1 MGDVPHVSVVVAACN
16 AAATIEE
23 SLASVAAQSYRDFE
37 LVVVDDGST
46 DNTPELLAKHAAMW
60 PWMTW
65 FRQENAGVA
74 SARNRAI
81 ERARADLIAFQD
93 ADDIW
98 LPGKLAEQV
107 PLLDRNPDTALVFA
121 DSTFF
126 PPDPAS
132 SGTLFQQKP
141 PRRGRVLQ
149 KLLMGCFV
157 LLGTAVVRKAAI
169 AEVGGF
175 VDGQTPFSDVD
186 LILRLSEQHDFDYV
200 DKVLMRWRIR
210 SESLSHRDPLANQ
223 VRDLEMFDHWVAR
236 RPDLFPPD
244 APEVR
249 DHRAK
254 VYARM
259 GRTLL
264 SRRDWK
270 GSRRAYRRAIAL
282 GERGRDVL
290 TRAAA
295 AHVPALAML
304 FWFAKDLG

>member
-1 MGDVPHVSVVVAACN
+1 MNDIPHVSVIVAAYN
-16 AAATIEE
+16 AAETLDEALT
-23 SLASVAAQSYRDFE
+23 SVADQTYRDFE
-37 LVVVDDGST
+37 LIVADDGST
-46 DNTPELLAKHAAMW
+46 DATPELLAKYAAMW

-74 SARNRAI
+74 TARNRAI
-81 ERARADLIAFQD
+81 ERARGELIAFQD

-107 PLLDRNPDTALVFA
+107 PLLDQNPATDLVFA

-126 PPDPAS
+126 PPDPIS
-132 SGTLFQQKP
+132 SGSLFQQKP
-141 PRRGRVLQ
+141 PQRGRVLH

-157 LLGTAVVRKAAI
+157 LMGTVVVRKSAI
-169 AEVGGF
+169 IEAGGF

-186 LILRLSEQHDFDYV
+186 LILRVAEQHDFDYV
-200 DKVLMRWRIR
+200 DKVLMRWRVR
-210 SESLSHRDPLANQ
+210 PESLSHRDPLANQ
-223 VRDLEMFDHWVAR
+223 IRDLEMFDHWVAR
-236 RPDLFPPD
+236 RPDLFPPN

-264 SRRDWK
+264 ARRDWK

-282 GERGRDVL
+282 GEHGRDVL
-290 TRAAA
+290 ARAFA
-295 AHVPALAML
+295 AHVPALAMV

>member
-1 MGDVPHVSVVVAACN
+1 MNDVPHVSVVVAAYN
-16 AAATIEE
+16 AAETLDEA
-23 SLASVAAQSYRDFE
+23 LASVAAQTYRDFE
-37 LVVVDDGST
+37 LIVVDDGST
-46 DNTPELLAKHAAMW
+46 DATPELLAKYAVMW

-65 FRQENAGVA
+65 FRQENTGVA
-74 SARNRAI
+74 TARNRAI
-81 ERARADLIAFQD
+81 ERARGDLIAFQD

-98 LPGKLAEQV
+98 LPDKLAEQV
-107 PLLDRNPDTALVFA
+107 PLLDRNPATDLVFA

-132 SGTLFQQKP
+132 PGSLFQQKP
-141 PRRGRVLQ
+141 PQRGRVLQ

-157 LLGTAVVRKAAI
+157 LMGTVVVRKASVLEA
-169 AEVGGF
+169 GGF

-186 LILRLSEQHDFDYV
+186 LILRLSERHDFDYV
-200 DKVLMRWRIR
+200 DKILMRWRIR
-210 SESLSHRDPLANQ
+210 PESLSHRDPLANQ

-236 RPDLFPPD
+236 RPDLFPEN
-244 APEVR
+244 APEVK

-264 SRRDWK
+264 ARRDWK

-282 GERGRDVL
+282 GEHSRGVL
-290 TRAAA
+290 TRAFA
-295 AHVPALAML
+295 AHVPGLAML
-304 FWFAKDLG
+304 FWFVKDLG

>member
-1 MGDVPHVSVVVAACN
+1 MNNVPHVSVVVAAYN
-16 AAATIEE
+16 AAGTLDEA
-23 SLASVAAQSYRDFE
+23 LASVAAQTYGDFE
-37 LVVVDDGST
+37 LIVVDDGST
-46 DNTPELLAKHAAMW
+46 DATPELLAKYAAIW

-65 FRQENAGVA
+65 FRQENTGVA
-74 SARNRAI
+74 TARNRAL
-81 ERARADLIAFQD
+81 ERARGDLIAFQD

-98 LPGKLAEQV
+98 LPEKLAEQV
-107 PLLDRNPDTALVFA
+107 PLLDQNPDTDLVFA

-126 PPDPAS
+126 PSDPAS
-132 SGTLFQQKP
+132 PGSLFQQKP
-141 PRRGRVLQ
+141 PQRGRVLQ

-157 LLGTAVVRKAAI
+157 LMGTVVVRKSAI
-169 AEVGGF
+169 LGVGGF

-186 LILRLSEQHDFDYV
+186 LILRVAEYHDFDYV

-210 SESLSHRDPLANQ
+210 PESLSHRDPLANQ
-223 VRDLEMFDHWVAR
+223 IRDLEMFDHWIAR
-236 RPDLFPPD
+236 RPDLFPRN
-244 APEVR
+244 APEVK

-264 SRRDWK
+264 ARRDWK

-282 GERGRDVL
+282 GEHGRDVL
-290 TRAAA
+290 VRAFA

-304 FWFAKDLG
+304 FWFAKDIG